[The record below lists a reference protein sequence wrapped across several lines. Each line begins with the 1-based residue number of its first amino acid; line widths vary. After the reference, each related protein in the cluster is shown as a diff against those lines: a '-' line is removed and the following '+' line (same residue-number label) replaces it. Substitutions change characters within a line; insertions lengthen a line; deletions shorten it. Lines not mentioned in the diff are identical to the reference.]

1 MRESVRRK
9 IELLAENKKI
19 LSEGFRWNNDIVITA
34 ASLIYAASDCKV
46 DIERLNACREILKSK
61 VDYFSSFR
69 GSAELIFTSK
79 MALSPDPTKYIDD
92 VIGVYNRLHE
102 GRILDSTYMTI
113 AAACAVEAGRK
124 DDISSIIAR
133 HNEIMQR
140 TSKTLNLI
148 TSDEGFNLVMLLAL
162 CNKDVDSIVN
172 DMEQGY
178 QYIRVDHSYAKAAQG
193 LGMILA
199 LTEGD
204 TKSKCDKALL
214 INHAICE
221 RGKHY
226 GEEYEFLTLGI
237 LASLDVDVNEMA
249 DEITEA
255 SALLGNKKGFG
266 NWTIGPE
273 KRLMFAAML
282 VAEVLSPDG
291 AENSRSLRSGRSM
304 TLLAAE
310 EVAIVLMTSVML
322 ATRTS
327 SAAV

>member
-1 MRESVRRK
+1 MRDTVRRK
-9 IELLAENKKI
+9 IELLADNKKI
-19 LSEGFRWNNDIVITA
+19 LCSGFRWNNDVVITA
-34 ASLIYAASDCKV
+34 ASLIHASSGCRV
-46 DIERLNACREILKSK
+46 DLDRLNSCREILKSK

-69 GSAELIFTSK
+69 GSAELIFISK
-79 MALSPDPTKYIDD
+79 MALTADPAGYIDD
-92 VIGVYNRLHE
+92 VIEVYNRLHK
-102 GRILDSTYMTI
+102 GKVLDSTYMAI
-113 AAACAVEAGRK
+113 AAACAVDAGRK

-148 TSDEGFNLVMLLAL
+148 TSDEGLNLVMLLAL
-162 CNKDVDSIVN
+162 CNKDVDCLVN

-178 QYIRVDHSYAKAAQG
+178 QYIRIDHSHARSAQG

-199 LTEGD
+199 LTGGD

-214 INHAICE
+214 IDHAICE
-221 RGKHY
+221 RGEHY

-237 LASLDVDVNEMA
+237 LASLDVDINEMA

-255 SALLGNKKGFG
+255 SALLGTKKGFD
-266 NWTIGPE
+266 NWTIGSQ

-282 VAEVLSPDG
+282 VADVLSSDS
-291 AENSRSLRSGRSM
+291 ADRTM
-304 TLLAAE
+304 TLSAAE
-310 EVAIVLMTSVML
+310 EIAVVLMTSVML
-322 ATRTS
+322 ATRTT